1 MRLRRDEVRER
12 PCAVCLRKSRAALD
26 RALATGTMT
35 PSGAAAA
42 FGVTEGDLRYHI
54 EACGVEVWSP
64 REALGPADSP
74 EAIMRTVMQV
84 CGALMEMLEKDSK
97 PGYVIKA
104 AAELTKLLELRARA
118 GGLFQNEGAAEGIA
132 AMLATETFAELVTV
146 TQTSL
151 AGDDETR
158 ARLLAALEAVDQ
170 APGEIPANVAPAPA
184 GTAHVRERWTGGG

>member
-1 MRLRRDEVRER
+1 MRLRRDETSER

-42 FGVTEGDLRYHI
+42 FGVTEADLRYHI
-54 EACGVEVWSP
+54 ETCGVEVWNP

-84 CGALMEMLEKDSK
+84 CGALLEVLDSGK
-97 PGYVIKA
+97 PGYVVKA
-104 AAELTKLLELRARA
+104 AGELTKLLELRARA
-118 GGLFQNEGAAEGIA
+118 GGMFQNEGAAEGIA

-146 TQTSL
+146 TQTTLS
-151 AGDDETR
+151 GDDETR

-170 APGEIPANVAPAPA
+170 APGEVPAHVTPAPA
-184 GTAHVRERWTGGG
+184 GTAHVRERWTGGA